1 MKHLFVFAA
10 GVCLILSL
18 TACGSPE
25 PSQEGAIHPPENIEA
40 QAVTAPERTAGPEE
54 LSAQASKRT
63 ENSDE
68 AEGRRKGNLRIGERM
83 FTATLEENE
92 AVNALVKRMEQAP
105 VVVQMRDYSGFEKV
119 GALEKSL
126 PVSDSQITAQAGD
139 IVLYNGDQIVLFYGS
154 NTWSYTRI
162 GKIDDLSGWEEA
174 LGSGDVTVTFS
185 VE

>member
-1 MKHLFVFAA
+1 
-10 GVCLILSL
+10 
-18 TACGSPE
+18 
-25 PSQEGAIHPPENIEA
+25 
-40 QAVTAPERTAGPEE
+40 
-54 LSAQASKRT
+54 
-63 ENSDE
+63 
-68 AEGRRKGNLRIGERM
+68 M

-154 NTWSYTRI
+154 NTWNYTRI